1 MNGGIPSDQR
11 STIAAARIYER
22 DTDAL
27 FVRLLREKSDVGEM
41 VAEHVLGRPAGADL
55 IVRGQVRHYNSSG
68 SIDLRIDFKSGPIL
82 LVENKI
88 DAAYSI
94 TRQGHGQPQ
103 RYLASVA
110 ALRRTGREVYSVL
123 LAPARYLA
131 GSRLANMFDARLPYE
146 AFLSGLEGP
155 ELALLKSAIRQA
167 ETPYEPVP
175 NDRSADF
182 FSAVRRLIE
191 ERFPDLIMKHDP
203 NSEGVRPDASRTIYF
218 DVGRTLRAH
227 PDVPRPRMSLQCWD
241 SAARSAS
248 IKIML
253 ADRARLATQ
262 LSIPNDLRDV
272 GGYLRS
278 AGRSLGITIDT
289 PRLDTQRPFADQADD
304 VVEALEAALRLQ
316 AWWNENDEVLR
327 RWARA

>member
-1 MNGGIPSDQR
+1 MNNDSAFAGHPVIGRP
-11 STIAAARIYER
+11 RIYER

-27 FVRLLREKSDVGEM
+27 FIGLLRENEDVGEIF
-41 VAEHVLGRPAGADL
+41 AKHVLGRPVEAAL
-55 IVRGQVRHYNSSG
+55 LVRGQIRHQGGNG
-68 SIDLRIDFKSGPIL
+68 SIDLVIDFKDGPML

-94 TRQGHGQPQ
+94 TREGHGQPQ

-110 ALRRTGREVYSVL
+110 ALRRTGREVHSVL

-131 GSRLANMFDARLPYE
+131 GSRLASMFDARLPYE
-146 AFLSGLEGP
+146 AFLEVLDGA
-155 ELALLKSAIRQA
+155 ELALLQSAIQQA

-175 NDRSADF
+175 NIKSADF
-182 FSAVRRLIE
+182 FLSIRRLIE
-191 ERFPDLIMKHDP
+191 ERFPDLVMKHDP
-203 NSEGVRPDASRTIYF
+203 NYDGVRPDASRTIYF

-248 IKIML
+248 LKIML
-253 ADRARLATQ
+253 ADRARLAGQ
-262 LSIPNDLRDV
+262 LAVPADLRDA
-272 GGYLRS
+272 GGYLRP
-278 AGRSLGITIDT
+278 AGRSLGITVDT
-289 PRLDTQRPFADQADD
+289 PRLDTQRPFAEQADD

-316 AWWNENDEVLR
+316 AWWSANGEVLR
-327 RWARA
+327 HWARA